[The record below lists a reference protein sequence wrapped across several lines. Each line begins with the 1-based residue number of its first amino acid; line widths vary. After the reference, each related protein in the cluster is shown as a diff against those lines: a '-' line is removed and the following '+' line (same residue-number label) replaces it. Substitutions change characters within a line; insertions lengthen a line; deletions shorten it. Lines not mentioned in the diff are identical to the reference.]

1 MTSAIRWEPIEDI
14 KAIRDM
20 LSRALPRP
28 TFLRA
33 RIPVDLYD
41 DGESFIAELD
51 APGVD
56 AAGISVSVS
65 GSTLTVKGE
74 RGPADDQAS
83 GGGRMYVYRERA
95 SAKLSRKLKV
105 PKGVDVDQISAKLR
119 GGVLTIVM
127 PKAAA
132 AESMTIEV
140 TPKETAE

>member
-1 MTSAIRWEPIEDI
+1 MV
-14 KAIRDM
+14 
-20 LSRALPRP
+20 SRALPRP

-41 DGESFIAELD
+41 AGEAFVAELD

-74 RGPADDQAS
+74 RGPVEKQAP

-95 SAKLSRKLKV
+95 AAKLSRKLTV
-105 PKGVDVDQISAKLR
+105 PKGVDVDQISARLR

-132 AESMTIEV
+132 AESVTIEV
-140 TPKETAE
+140 TPKEGAE